1 MFNSYKTNTLEYNAG
16 RCTGCA
22 MCWTVCPHGVFAEG
36 KKAKLVDQE
45 ACMECGACALNCP
58 ADAITVES
66 GVGCAAAMIK
76 AALTGSKE
84 ISCDCS

>member
-1 MFNSYKTNTLEYNAG
+1 MFNSYKTNSLEYNAE

-22 MCWTVCPHGVFAEG
+22 MCWTVCPHSVFAEG
-36 KKAKLVDQE
+36 NKARLVNHE

-58 ADAITVES
+58 AGAISVES

-76 AALTGSKE
+76 AALTGRKE
-84 ISCDCS
+84 VSCDCS